1 MQLMSPRTDDDDD
14 WVGTPPEG
22 RYTRDRAKP
31 GFWAGQR
38 PLIVSLTFA
47 GIAVLAVVVIVLAR

>member
-1 MQLMSPRTDDDDD
+1 MAGWDDDD

-31 GFWAGQR
+31 EFWWRQR
-38 PLIVSLTFA
+38 PMSFVA
-47 GIAVLAVVVIVLAR
+47 GGIVLTLVAIAIVALLT

>member
-1 MQLMSPRTDDDDD
+1 MADGDDDD

-31 GFWAGQR
+31 EFWRDQK
-38 PLIVSLTFA
+38 PLMITGA
-47 GIAVLAVVVIVLAR
+47 GIVIALAILVVVLLLS

>member
-1 MQLMSPRTDDDDD
+1 MPRYEDDDD

-31 GFWAGQR
+31 EFWWSQR
-38 PLIVSLTFA
+38 PVSVV
-47 GIAVLAVVVIVLAR
+47 AVGLGVVLVALLVVALLR

>member
-1 MQLMSPRTDDDDD
+1 MRPTRDDDD

-31 GFWAGQR
+31 DFWWRQK
-38 PLIVSLTFA
+38 P
-47 GIAVLAVVVIVLAR
+47 VLPAAIGVLLVVILLVVLLASG